1 MIVKKQKNIL
11 QKDINN
17 VVKLLK
23 KENLSG
29 FNSGP
34 GKSFYG
40 GENIQLLEKQFC
52 DHFNCRY
59 AISVNSWTSGLE
71 IAVASL
77 KLKANAEVICSPWS
91 MSATVA
97 AIANNNCVP
106 VFADIDPL
114 TFNID
119 PNKIEQKITKKTGA
133 ILVTE
138 MYGQSCDIERIIKI
152 AKKYKLST
160 ISDTAQAIGSKVKN
174 KFTGTHT
181 DIGGFS
187 FNWHKHLNCGEGGM
201 VITNNGK
208 LAKQMMMLR
217 NHGEGV
223 DGDFGHNFRMT
234 EVCASLIRDQL
245 PRLVSRIKARNLI
258 VEQLKARVHNNE
270 ITFPTLYKGNTH
282 VYCTLPLLVRDRK
295 LRDILYEKLKLLY
308 PVRKTFSRGPLNLL
322 RACNLFYSK
331 MPIAEQLPNM
341 LLDFDMNYAYTP
353 RDAGIIA
360 DFLNNT

>member
-1 MIVKKQKNIL
+1 MIVKRLKTIQ
-11 QKDINN
+11 QGDINK
-17 VVKLLK
+17 VSKILK
-23 KENLSG
+23 QENLSG
-29 FNSGP
+29 F
-34 GKSFYG
+34 
-40 GENIQLLEKQFC
+40 
-52 DHFNCRY
+52 
-59 AISVNSWTSGLE
+59 WTSGLE

-77 KLKANAEVICSPWS
+77 KLRTGTEVICSPWS

-97 AIANNNCVP
+97 AIANNQCVP

-119 PNKIEQKITKKTGA
+119 PSMIEEKITERTGA
-133 ILVTE
+133 ILITE
-138 MYGQSCDIERIIKI
+138 MYGQSCDIKSIIKL
-152 AKKYKLST
+152 AKKYKLFT
-160 ISDTAQAIGSKVKN
+160 ISDTAQAIGSKVGN

-201 VITNNGK
+201 VITNNSK
-208 LAKQMMMLR
+208 LAKRMMMLR

-245 PRLVSRIKARNLI
+245 PRLNSRIKSRNLI
-258 VEQLKARVHNNE
+258 VKQLKNMLYNDK
-270 ITFPTLYKGNTH
+270 IKFPKLYKGNTH
-282 VYCTLPLLVRDRK
+282 VYCTLPLLVKDKK
-295 LRDILYEKLKLLY
+295 LRDNIHKQLSTLY

-322 RACNLFYSK
+322 RACNSFYRK

-341 LLDFDMNYAYTP
+341 LLDFDMNYAYTT
-353 RDAGIIA
+353 RDIGIIA

>member
-1 MIVKKQKNIL
+1 MIVKRLKTIQ
-11 QKDINN
+11 QGDINK
-17 VVKLLK
+17 VSKILK
-23 KENLSG
+23 QENLSG
-29 FNSGP
+29 FNAGP
-34 GKSFYG
+34 GTSFYG
-40 GENIQLLEKQFC
+40 GQNVQLLEKEFC
-52 DHFNCRY
+52 DYFKCRY
-59 AISVNSWTSGLE
+59 AVSVNSWTSGLE

-77 KLKANAEVICSPWS
+77 KLRTGTEVICSPWS

-97 AIANNNCVP
+97 AIANNQCVP

-119 PNKIEQKITKKTGA
+119 PSMIEEKITERTGA
-133 ILVTE
+133 ILITE
-138 MYGQSCDIERIIKI
+138 MYGQSCDIKSIIKL
-152 AKKYKLST
+152 AKKYKLFT
-160 ISDTAQAIGSKVKN
+160 ISDTAQAIGSKVGN

-201 VITNNGK
+201 VITNNSK
-208 LAKQMMMLR
+208 LAKRMMMLR

-245 PRLVSRIKARNLI
+245 PRLNSRIKSRNLI
-258 VEQLKARVHNNE
+258 VKQLKNMLYNDK
-270 ITFPTLYKGNTH
+270 IKFPKLYKGNTH
-282 VYCTLPLLVRDRK
+282 VYCTLPLLVKDKK
-295 LRDILYEKLKLLY
+295 LRDNIHKQLSTLY

-322 RACNLFYSK
+322 RACNSFYRK

-341 LLDFDMNYAYTP
+341 LLDFDMNYAYTT
-353 RDAGIIA
+353 RDIGIIA